1 MFGSVI
7 DEINQMCCEGVAN
20 EDSSTNKYP
29 PLTATIPTSG
39 NVTLILSGGGGEGTI
54 GVRIRIG

>member
-7 DEINQMCCEGVAN
+7 DEINQVCCEGVAN

-29 PLTATIPTSG
+29 PLTATIPLGPKITI
-39 NVTLILSGGGGEGTI
+39 ILSGGGGEGSVGI
-54 GVRIRIG
+54 RIRI